1 MNTHVEKGTQSLILP
16 GLTTWLCLYYS
27 YSRPSS
33 SLKSSVLLTSLCKRF
48 KPSVTTMQF
57 SAGLTLFSVF
67 FPTVMDVTDIITGK
81 MDDEDK
87 QHFIPFQ
94 P

>member
-1 MNTHVEKGTQSLILP
+1 MLLSADLENVLTHPL
-16 GLTTWLCLYYS
+16 
-27 YSRPSS
+27 
-33 SLKSSVLLTSLCKRF
+33 
-48 KPSVTTMQF
+48 
-57 SAGLTLFSVF
+57 VF
-67 FPTVMDVTDIITGK
+67 FAVMDVTDIITGK

>member
-1 MNTHVEKGTQSLILP
+1 MAAVTPRCVLAMQL
-16 GLTTWLCLYYS
+16 
-27 YSRPSS
+27 
-33 SLKSSVLLTSLCKRF
+33 SVALSQPRYTPQALRMFEPFLL
-48 KPSVTTMQF
+48 V
-57 SAGLTLFSVF
+57 